1 MSSLPRC
8 LLLVGDVQVQLEL
21 AHRDFIVLCQFCL
34 SYSIPFARL
43 ARSFFI
49 RYFQLFPPIFFR
61 EKVLET
67 LCFTISKLTS
77 KLNLNYSNISDI
89 IKFPHFDLS
98 VVNVAGKTNLNQI
111 LNLFLSVVLNLYFT
125 CFFFSRY
132 LTKSMTENFL
142 RAISQGS
149 SDEKLGKLFLAYVSQ
164 IEPEVEGKLPDE
176 NLFLVWL
183 RSPAKFQGKL
193 NFLTSRLD

>member
-1 MSSLPRC
+1 
-8 LLLVGDVQVQLEL
+8 VGDVQVQLEL

-34 SYSIPFARL
+34 SYSIPFAKL
-43 ARSFFI
+43 SRSLFI
-49 RYFQLFPPIFFR
+49 RYSQLFPPIFFR

-67 LCFTISKLTS
+67 LCFAVSKLTG

-98 VVNVAGKTNLNQI
+98 VVNVAGKTSLNQI
-111 LNLFLSVVLNLYFT
+111 LNLFLSVLLNLYFT

-132 LTKSMTENFL
+132 LTKSTIENYL
-142 RAISQGS
+142 RAISDEN
-149 SDEKLGKLFLAYVSQ
+149 SDDKLGKLFLAYILQ
-164 IEPEVEGKLPDE
+164 IEPEVEGKLSEE

-193 NFLTSRLD
+193 NFLTSTLG